1 VSKSRWLAAVG
12 AVAVLTAGCQAA
24 VSELHP
30 GQEELTAATKGS
42 LGQILID
49 DEGRTL
55 YLFEKDDEPDE
66 SYCHGACESVWPPV
80 TTSRMPEVG
89 APLDASK
96 VTLLE
101 RENGL
106 RQVVY
111 AGHPLYYY
119 QGDTSRADTNGQEK
133 DQFGAEWY
141 TLRPSGQKAE
151 AEEGGESGESDES

>member
-1 VSKSRWLAAVG
+1 VSRSRWLAAVG
-12 AVAVLTAGCQAA
+12 AVAFLTTGCQAA
-24 VSELHP
+24 ISELHP
-30 GQEELTAATKGS
+30 GREELNAATKGS
-42 LGQILID
+42 LGQILVD
-49 DEGRTL
+49 DEGRTV

-80 TTSRMPEVG
+80 TTSRMPEVQG
-89 APLDASK
+89 PVDASQ
-96 VTLLE
+96 VTLLT
-101 RENGL
+101 REDGL

-141 TLRPSGQKAE
+141 VLNPSGQAAE
-151 AEEGGESGESDES
+151 AGEEGGEYDES